1 MPNFNTNY
9 VPFNKIFVLQRKKST
24 AARTSEFCTNQKVN
38 GKESL
43 NLKEQLLNLKH
54 FLSSISYGDGGLILK
69 VVTNLNVLLISKK
82 SMEVWL
88 WSSSIT
94 D

>member
-1 MPNFNTNY
+1 MYRCQNSLILY
-9 VPFNKIFVLQRKKST
+9 KS
-24 AARTSEFCTNQKVN
+24 
-38 GKESL
+38 ESKWKRVTL

-54 FLSSISYGDGGLILK
+54 FLSPTSYGDGGLVLK
-69 VVTNLNVLLISKK
+69 VVANLNILLISKK